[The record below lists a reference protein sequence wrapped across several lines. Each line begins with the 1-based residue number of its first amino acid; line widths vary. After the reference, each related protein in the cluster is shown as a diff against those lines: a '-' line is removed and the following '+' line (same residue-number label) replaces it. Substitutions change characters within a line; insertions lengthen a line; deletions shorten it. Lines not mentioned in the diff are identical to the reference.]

1 MKIDGDD
8 WTTCFKVELD
18 MVQSQLEIPIFE
30 FRRWSEVWGFEN
42 GSNTF
47 MEPILPKDEY
57 AYGIALFVVNP
68 DFCKK

>member
-1 MKIDGDD
+1 MIIGGMDTVPELGD
-8 WTTCFKVELD
+8 TVIT
-18 MVQSQLEIPIFE
+18 
-30 FRRWSEVWGFEN
+30 EVWGFEN